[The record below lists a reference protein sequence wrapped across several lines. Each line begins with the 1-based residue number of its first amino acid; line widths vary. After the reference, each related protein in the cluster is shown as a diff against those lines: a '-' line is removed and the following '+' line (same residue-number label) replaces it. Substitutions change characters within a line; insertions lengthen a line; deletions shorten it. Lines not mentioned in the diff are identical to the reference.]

1 MLVASNIAK
10 EVTDIEALASL
21 PTRCTYAYAYEM
33 YGAHC
38 AGLRL
43 SKIPSLKGGIEVSY
57 NIFIVIKTKMYY
69 W

>member
-1 MLVASNIAK
+1 MLIFSGNAK

-43 SKIPSLKGGIEVSY
+43 TKIPNLKGGIEVGLKY
-57 NIFIVIKTKMYY
+57 VYI
-69 W
+69 